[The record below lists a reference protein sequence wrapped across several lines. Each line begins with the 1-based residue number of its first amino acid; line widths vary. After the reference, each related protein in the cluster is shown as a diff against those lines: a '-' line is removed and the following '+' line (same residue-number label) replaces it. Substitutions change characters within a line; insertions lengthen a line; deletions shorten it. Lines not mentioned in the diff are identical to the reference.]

1 MVCVTMSERRSAGK
15 TLALRFHD
23 VQFSVVDRDGQPW
36 VTARQ
41 LAQALG
47 YARED
52 SVLKIYER
60 NKEEFSPMMSV
71 TVKMTVGI
79 TEIPV
84 RIFSMRGC
92 WLVSMLSRTSV
103 AKEFRKWVLDVLDR
117 LAQEEGKR
125 AEEAITSHSL
135 ESVLQRI
142 YTLPAGRYEKATK
155 DERHPIDHARKAWVA
170 AAAANGRVIQHSD
183 SWKIIRGHFGNITRI
198 DDLPAAWVMDAV
210 RFCQEMLA
218 HETMVKI
225 REEREL
231 EERAERRATAALPA
245 PTLEPAQSPLP
256 VSVAQLDIAGIEMAM
271 EETTRRQL
279 AYSEAVFN
287 LMNKVRAPFW
297 EREGRQAS
305 PALKGLMQAM
315 ARGLGDMQMTA
326 AHAHNAVIASAAIAV
341 EGCKL
346 LADEGRA

>member
-1 MVCVTMSERRSAGK
+1 MSQASLIPTTESPFVFQSHTIR
-15 TLALRFHD
+15 T
-23 VQFSVVDRDGQPW
+23 VMQDGQPW
-36 VTARQ
+36 FVARDVCE
-41 LAQALG
+41 ALDIAWRG
-47 YARED
+47 NTLSAIPAEWTCMRNLRMIQQNR
-52 SVLKIYER
+52 SVK
-60 NKEEFSPMMSV
+60 
-71 TVKMTVGI
+71 
-79 TEIPV
+79 
-84 RIFSMRGC
+84 
-92 WLVSMLSRTSV
+92 LVSEAAVYKLAFRSNKPEADNFTNWIASGVVPSIRKTGKYQAVEEPTS
-103 AKEFRKWVLDVLDR
+103 
-117 LAQEEGKR
+117 Q
-125 AEEAITSHSL
+125 SP
-135 ESVLQRI
+135 LQRI
-142 YTLPAGRYEKATK
+142 YTLPAGKYVKATK

-245 PTLEPAQSPLP
+245 PAPEPAQAPLP
-256 VSVAQLDIAGIEMAM
+256 VSIAQLDIAGIETAM
-271 EETTRRQL
+271 EEATRRQL

-315 ARGLGDMQMTA
+315 ARGLGDIQMTA
-326 AHAHNAVIASAAIAV
+326 AYAHNAVFAV